1 MLINKLSKKKWLKF
15 ALSLLSAFLVTV
27 AVMACVQTQTPEK
40 KPEVATTAKSTA
52 TSTEAAK
59 PATGSITI
67 YTALEDDQLSEYL
80 PLFQKTYPDIKVNK
94 VRDST
99 GVVTAKLLAEKDNP
113 TADVVWGL
121 AASSLLIA
129 EKQGMLEPYAPK
141 GLEAVQPQ
149 FRDSENPPKWV
160 GIDVWESAFCVNT
173 VEVGKK
179 NLQIPTSW
187 ADLIK
192 PEYKGQI
199 VMSNPASSGTGFL
212 SVSAIL
218 QMMGE
223 AEGWKYLDALHE
235 NIAQYVHSGSK
246 PCKLA
251 GSGEYAIGIS
261 FGYRAVKQ
269 KNGGEPI
276 QPVFPKEGSG
286 WDIEANA
293 LIKKA
298 NINPAAKTFLDWAI
312 SPEISKK
319 YAKNFPI
326 TAVKTDVPVPAGF
339 PEDPIKQ
346 LFPKNDFKWAAA
358 NRDAILAEWTKRYDS
373 KSEAKKK

>member
-15 ALSLLSAFLVTV
+15 ALSLLSAFLITV
-27 AVMACVQTQTPEK
+27 AVTACVQTQTPEK

>member
-15 ALSLLSAFLVTV
+15 ALSLLSEFLITV
-27 AVMACVQTQTPEK
+27 AVTACDQTQTPEK

-192 PEYKGQI
+192 PE
-199 VMSNPASSGTGFL
+199 
-212 SVSAIL
+212 
-218 QMMGE
+218 
-223 AEGWKYLDALHE
+223 
-235 NIAQYVHSGSK
+235 
-246 PCKLA
+246 
-251 GSGEYAIGIS
+251 
-261 FGYRAVKQ
+261 
-269 KNGGEPI
+269 
-276 QPVFPKEGSG
+276 
-286 WDIEANA
+286 
-293 LIKKA
+293 
-298 NINPAAKTFLDWAI
+298 
-312 SPEISKK
+312 
-319 YAKNFPI
+319 
-326 TAVKTDVPVPAGF
+326 
-339 PEDPIKQ
+339 
-346 LFPKNDFKWAAA
+346 
-358 NRDAILAEWTKRYDS
+358 
-373 KSEAKKK
+373 